1 VEELMLLA
9 MSEKDVFGILLKTG
23 AKNKYIETVNI

>member
-1 VEELMLLA
+1 

-23 AKNKYIETVNI
+23 AKNKYIETVNIWICIL